1 MANSQLLALAC
12 LAVLAASAVAAP
24 AAGCTTSSQNQAG
37 TLTEQKPK
45 GCLAS
50 KKVQDAL
57 QGLIPPACFNSVKM
71 NVTNSTGADCPTA
84 TAGTFFNVSFA
95 DATNC
100 LDGMD
105 VGGGQMTAAPG
116 GGSTV
121 KGEFITGQSLTG
133 SSTPAGLFTVTV
145 AGMDCSLIYTTKNV
159 GKPNV
164 TTTGTT
170 ATKAADAAPAAAAT
184 TATAAN
190 TTAPATTARSSAAAA
205 APAALFALVAGAL
218 ALAF

>member
-1 MANSQLLALAC
+1 LLHC
-12 LAVLAASAVAAP
+12 SP
-24 AAGCTTSSQNQAG
+24 AGSQNQAG

-116 GGSTV
+116 ESQKV
-121 KGEFITGQSLTG
+121 E
-133 SSTPAGLFTVTV
+133 
-145 AGMDCSLIYTTKNV
+145 
-159 GKPNV
+159 
-164 TTTGTT
+164 
-170 ATKAADAAPAAAAT
+170 
-184 TATAAN
+184 
-190 TTAPATTARSSAAAA
+190 
-205 APAALFALVAGAL
+205 
-218 ALAF
+218 